1 MSEQEWTVGRL
12 LGWTADYLRQQGAD
26 NPRLDAEVLLAHAR
40 RCERIELYAAFGE
53 VVDEQERGLFRELV
67 KRRAAGSPV
76 AYLVG
81 RKEFYSLMFQVTP
94 DVLIPRPETEFLV
107 VAALDWLKARDPALG
122 PARVVDVGTGSGCIA
137 ISMAKHSAN
146 CELTAIDVSPA
157 ALAVAR
163 SNAETHGVASR
174 MRFLQSDL
182 LGGLPPEPVVDL
194 IVSNPP
200 YIGLC
205 ERPSLAP
212 QVRDHEPPL
221 ALYGGETGIELTTR
235 LVREA
240 SERLGSGR
248 LLLLETSP
256 QLMSGVQELFAD
268 TAVWQPPKILKDLA
282 GLARVCQA
290 VRN

>member
-12 LGWTADYLRQQGAD
+12 LGWTADYLRQQGAE

-53 VVDEQERGLFRELV
+53 VVDEHERGLFRDLV
-67 KRRAAGSPV
+67 KRRAAGTPV

-107 VAALDWLKARDPALG
+107 IAALDWLKARDPALP
-122 PARVVDVGTGSGCIA
+122 PARIVDVGTGSGCIA
-137 ISMAKHSAN
+137 ISIAKHAAN

-157 ALAVAR
+157 ALTVAR
-163 SNAETHGVASR
+163 SNAETHDVANR
-174 MRFLQSDL
+174 IQFQQGDL
-182 LGGLPPEPVVDL
+182 LSGLPAQPAFDL

-212 QVRDHEPPL
+212 QVRDHEPSL
-221 ALYGGETGIELTTR
+221 ALYGGDTGIELTQR
-235 LVREA
+235 LVQEA
-240 SERLGSGR
+240 SERLHPGG

-256 QLMSGVQELFAD
+256 QLMREVQQLFAD
-268 TAVWQPPKILKDLA
+268 ATVWQPPRTVKDLA

>member
-12 LGWTADYLRQQGAD
+12 LGWTADYLKQQGAD
-26 NPRLDAEVLLAHAR
+26 NPRLDAEVLLAYAR
-40 RCERIELYAAFGE
+40 RCERIELYAAFSE
-53 VVDEQERGLFRELV
+53 VVDDQERGLFRELV
-67 KRRAAGSPV
+67 KRRAAGAPV

-107 VAALDWLKARDPALG
+107 VVALDWLKTRDPALP

-137 ISMAKHSAN
+137 ISIAKHAPN
-146 CELTAIDVSPA
+146 CELLAIDVSPA
-157 ALAVAR
+157 ALAVAQL
-163 SNAETHGVASR
+163 NAETHGVSGR
-174 MRFLQSDL
+174 LNFLQGDL
-182 LGGLPPEPVVDL
+182 LGGLAAQPTFDL

-205 ERPSLAP
+205 ERPTLAP
-212 QVRDHEPPL
+212 QVRDQEPSV
-221 ALYGGETGIELTTR
+221 ALYGGEMGIELTAR

-240 SERLGSGR
+240 SERLPSGGM
-248 LLLLETSP
+248 LLLESSP
-256 QLMSGVQELFAD
+256 QLMGSVQQLFAD
-268 TAVWQPPKILKDLA
+268 GLTWQPPKILKDLA

-290 VRN
+290 VRS